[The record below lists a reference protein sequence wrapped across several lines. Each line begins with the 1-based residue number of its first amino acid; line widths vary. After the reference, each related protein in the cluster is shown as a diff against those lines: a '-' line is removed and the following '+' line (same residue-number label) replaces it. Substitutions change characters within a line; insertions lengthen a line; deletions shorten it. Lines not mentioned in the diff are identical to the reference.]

1 MTFSLEALEG
11 HLPRLNQLA
20 KGMKME
26 SNDQLISPN
35 NLPLSSQKIKART
48 LYFARIDTCKL

>member
-1 MTFSLEALEG
+1 MTFSLEAPEG

-26 SNDQLISPN
+26 SNYQLISPN
-35 NLPLSSQKIKART
+35 NLPLSSQ
-48 LYFARIDTCKL
+48 